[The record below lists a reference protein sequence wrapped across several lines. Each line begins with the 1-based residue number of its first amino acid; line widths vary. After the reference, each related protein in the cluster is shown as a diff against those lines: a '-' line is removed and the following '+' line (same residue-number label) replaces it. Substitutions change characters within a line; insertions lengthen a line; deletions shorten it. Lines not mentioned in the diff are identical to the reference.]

1 MEISTGPGEAS
12 ERAVAES
19 GKPLSPELS
28 SATVL
33 DPEGAV
39 VSLGSLLAE
48 QPTVVLFLRHFG

>member
-1 MEISTGPGEAS
+1 MEISKGPGEA
-12 ERAVAES
+12 EP

-33 DPEGAV
+33 DPEGAAV
-39 VSLGSLLAE
+39 ALGSLLAE